1 MHQPTRL
8 HAGRMRTLAVAPGL
22 LAVLALALPGLQ
34 AQGTPPTPIPA
45 DAIKVEAHASKW
57 DYPKELKVPDGSRT
71 HLVQKGDTLWDLAG
85 KNLGNP
91 YAWPQIWELNQWI
104 KDPHW
109 IYPGDPLIIDLARA
123 VATAET
129 VPEVVAN
136 LLPDQRHVAAGTV
149 RRPELGFSFQ
159 DFIQLPFIVPEG
171 AEAHFKG
178 SGAFTITGNKR
189 EDRQYLGE
197 GEPIYLNGGANQGVK
212 VGDRFLIL
220 HIVARKLMH
229 PTIAKK
235 NLGDVVQQTGVV
247 RVTSA
252 QPNGSVAVIERS
264 LDSVQVG
271 DHLEKFVE
279 PANIPSQLRTDITE
293 PVKIASDAGM
303 VVYTR
308 DSRYLT
314 AGGDMII
321 IDKGSN
327 DGLKVG
333 DVLLAARVRSF
344 STGFD
349 NQKKPPMESTTYY
362 LGQALVVRADAQTA
376 TCRVLRSVEELQSG
390 DTLTR

>member
-8 HAGRMRTLAVAPGL
+8 HAGRMRTLALAPSL

-34 AQGTPPTPIPA
+34 AQETAPA
-45 DAIKVEAHASKW
+45 DAVKVEAHASKW
-57 DYPKELKVPDGSRT
+57 EYPKELRVPDGSKT
-71 HLVQKGDTLWDLAG
+71 HLVQKGDTLWDLAA
-85 KNLGNP
+85 KELGNP

-123 VATAET
+123 VATADT
-129 VPEVVAN
+129 VPEAVAN
-136 LLPDQRHVAAGTV
+136 LLPDQRRADPGAV
-149 RRPELGFSFQ
+149 RRSELGFSFQ

-171 AEAHFKG
+171 VEAHFKG
-178 SGAFTITGNKR
+178 NGAFTITGNKR
-189 EDRQYLGE
+189 EDRQFLGD
-197 GEPIYLNGGANQGVK
+197 GENVYLNGGANQGVK

-220 HIVARKLMH
+220 KTVVRRLMH

-235 NLGDVVQQTGVV
+235 KLGDVVQQVGVV
-247 RVTSA
+247 RVLST
-252 QPNGSVAVIERS
+252 QPNGSVAVIERC
-264 LDSVQVG
+264 LDSVEVG

-308 DSRYLT
+308 DSKYLT
-314 AGGDMII
+314 SGGDMII
-321 IDKGSN
+321 IDKGAN

-333 DVLLAARVRSF
+333 DVLLAARARSF
-344 STGFD
+344 SVGSD
-349 NQKKPPMESTTYY
+349 NQKKPPMESTSYY
-362 LGQALVVRADAQTA
+362 LGQALVVRTDSQTA

-390 DTLTR
+390 DTVTR